1 MVTLAGHRLP
11 LSHVNALNL
20 GLLQFNIVVVM
31 MRMQASRSVKQGN
44 VPKSAAKPSKA
55 KANAKRRGATARYD
69 AIRSDLERQ
78 RVGLLDEAAAALMNL
93 SDLEAFPDLSDQAT
107 AEFDQSFGIRLKERE
122 QKLVKKIDEALGR
135 ITANIYGI
143 CEDCGEVIPYERL
156 KARPVTTLCIRCK
169 TTQEE
174 QEKIRG

>member
-1 MVTLAGHRLP
+1 
-11 LSHVNALNL
+11 
-20 GLLQFNIVVVM
+20 

-55 KANAKRRGATARYD
+55 KANAKGRGATAKYD

-78 RVGLLDEAAAALMNL
+78 RVGLLDEAAAALMNR

-107 AEFDQSFGIRLKERE
+107 AEVDQSFGIRLKERE
-122 QKLVKKIDEALGR
+122 QKLVKKIDEALER
-135 ITANIYGI
+135 ITANTYGI
-143 CEDCGEVIPYERL
+143 CEDCGEEIPYKRL

-169 TTQEE
+169 TAQEE